1 MAEKDK
7 TDELLKAVLAE
18 LKTINERNKKIDLA
32 IDELRKKDSESEKHT
47 GLKDSY
53 QLFFAVILGALGA
66 EILHPIFELTL
77 LNQYPWIF
85 GMYVF
90 VTVTLLIILSFI
102 GGYLPRWIVKI
113 KKCSLKKS
121 C

>member
-1 MAEKDK
+1 MAENKLEKEVKQIRKDLE
-7 TDELLKAVLAE
+7 D
-18 LKTINERNKKIDLA
+18 INKKIDLVV
-32 IDELRKKDSESEKHT
+32 DELRKKDSDSEKHT

-77 LNQYPWIF
+77 LSQYPWIF

-102 GGYLPRWIVKI
+102 GGYLPRWIAKI

-121 C
+121 Y